1 MCSFSYEREV
11 RERGRERGEGRGR
24 LLRMTEGYIYRG
36 ESYRGNVDVKDP
48 YFFVSSW
55 RVLTRTVP
63 VQFSCV
69 CCDTFVII
77 YVYIYRFCFLFI
89 S

>member
-1 MCSFSYEREV
+1 MC
-11 RERGRERGEGRGR
+11 GRERGEGRGR

-63 VQFSCV
+63 VQFS
-69 CCDTFVII
+69 
-77 YVYIYRFCFLFI
+77 
-89 S
+89 